1 MISLA
6 QAKTMIDTAFAEGQK
21 QKMKPLAAIVMNAA
35 ADVIAFER
43 QDDSEIL
50 RFEMAYGKGV
60 SALATGRNSR
70 FMHEKY
76 AAGSHIVKLVD
87 QKTNGRFMAFPGAIL
102 IKTVHGA
109 IIGVMAVTGDTSE
122 NDEAVVIAGI
132 KMAGFVPSAE

>member
-6 QAKTMIDTAFAEGQK
+6 QAKTMIDVAFSEGAK
-21 QKMKPLAAIVMNAA
+21 QNMKPLAAIVMNSA

-43 QDDSEIL
+43 QDKSEVL

-70 FMHEKY
+70 YMFDKF
-76 AAGSHIVKLVD
+76 AANSHVVKLVD

-102 IKTVHGA
+102 IKSADGA
-109 IIGVMAVTGDTSE
+109 ILGVMAVTGDTSE

-132 KMAGFVPSAE
+132 RAAGFVASAE